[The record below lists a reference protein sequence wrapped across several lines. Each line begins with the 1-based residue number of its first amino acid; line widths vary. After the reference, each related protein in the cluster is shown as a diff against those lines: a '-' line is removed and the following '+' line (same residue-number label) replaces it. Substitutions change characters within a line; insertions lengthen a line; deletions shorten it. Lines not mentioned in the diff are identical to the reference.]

1 MEKDL
6 GSIDMYSPP
15 SQAFSSPAMV
25 HLPYHPKPLVDRS
38 MMNPAMS
45 LSMDF
50 SAYRSVSFDRFSSPE
65 APSPISDQGFFD
77 MTTDDETASCYSP
90 MLLPGKMENHQNG
103 YNKHEA
109 IAMEQLYISGSSS
122 STPVTT
128 PRKRKT
134 PPSSTHKQS
143 PALEQIMLFSPNATA
158 TLTAGPVAMISP
170 SGSSSSSLTM
180 PALSSPLKR
189 HLSILPSSSFSSS
202 DSDNREDE
210 QVQRRRAVFSLTSS
224 CPSGGTKGKNKR
236 GRKTSKKGHDK
247 PKHPPVRLPCKFEG
261 CTTTCSSQPSLARH
275 SEAHK
280 WRGFYAPVRCEACQ
294 SALSNE
300 FSVQRHIVRSPPNS
314 RCSRLRVY
322 SIMLSETEIETSV
335 RFYPKRPHGKKTVE
349 VNLEHARIRYLG
361 APQ

>member
-1 MEKDL
+1 
-6 GSIDMYSPP
+6 
-15 SQAFSSPAMV
+15 MV
-25 HLPYHPKPLVDRS
+25 QLPYHPKPLVDRS
-38 MMNPAMS
+38 MMNSAAS

-50 SAYRSVSFDRFSSPE
+50 SAYRSVSFDRLSSPE

-90 MLLPGKMENHQNG
+90 MLLPGKMHNHHNS
-103 YNKHEA
+103 YNKNEA

-134 PPSSTHKQS
+134 PPSSSHKQS

-158 TLTAGPVAMISP
+158 TLNAGPVAMMSP
-170 SGSSSSSLTM
+170 SVSSSSPSSSSLTM
-180 PALSSPLKR
+180 PSLSSPLKQ
-189 HLSILPSSSFSSS
+189 HLSLLPSTSSSS
-202 DSDNREDE
+202 DSDSRQE
-210 QVQRRRAVFSLTSS
+210 QAKMRRTVFSSS
-224 CPSGGTKGKNKR
+224 SFSGPSSTGRALGKNKR
-236 GRKTSKKGHDK
+236 GRKASKNGHK
-247 PKHPPVRLPCKFEG
+247 PKHPPVKLHCQFEG

-275 SEAHK
+275 SESHK

-349 VNLEHARIRYLG
+349 VNLELARTRYLG
-361 APQ
+361 TPQ